1 MSEGRKCPKCEG
13 VMVKG
18 SEQVLDETFRCTRGG
33 TEGPERLEKYDFR
46 VQPYCCQNCGY
57 IEFYK
62 EIKERT

>member
-1 MSEGRKCPKCEG
+1 MHA
-13 VMVKG
+13 
-18 SEQVLDETFRCTRGG
+18 GG

-46 VQPYCCQNCGY
+46 VQPYCCQDCGY